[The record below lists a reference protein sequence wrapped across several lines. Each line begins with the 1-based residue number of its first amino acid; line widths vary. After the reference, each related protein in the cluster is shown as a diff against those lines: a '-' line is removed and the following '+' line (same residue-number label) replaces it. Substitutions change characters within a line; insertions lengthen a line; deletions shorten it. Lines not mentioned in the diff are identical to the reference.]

1 MTNRPCGK
9 DCFNKNPTNIR
20 IRKPKSKIDTILE
33 NQKLNLTEDFDTIII
48 LNWNTNFDKFDCL
61 LFK

>member
-33 NQKLNLTEDFDTIII
+33 SQKLNLIEDFDTIII
-48 LNWNTNFDKFDCL
+48 LN
-61 LFK
+61 